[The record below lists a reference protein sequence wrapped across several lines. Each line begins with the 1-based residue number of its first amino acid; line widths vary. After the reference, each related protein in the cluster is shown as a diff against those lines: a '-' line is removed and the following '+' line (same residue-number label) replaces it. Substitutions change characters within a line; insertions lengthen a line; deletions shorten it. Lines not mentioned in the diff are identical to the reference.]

1 MAIND
6 ELQSFVKDALGR
18 GLSRPETEDALL
30 QAGWKPDQ
38 VKGALDSYAPIE
50 FPIPVPRPRV
60 YLSAREAFVYLVLFT
75 TLYLTAFN
83 FGRLIF
89 QFINLAFPDPAA
101 YAGFVDSV
109 RQAIRFSV
117 ASLIIAFPIFLGLS
131 WVIARSIKRDA
142 SKRASKVRKWLTYMT
157 LFIAAGIIIG
167 DLTALVYSFLGGD
180 LSVRF
185 ALKVVTVA
193 AIAGAVFG
201 YYLWDLRQE
210 EIGPETTTE
219 IAPESGPETEPD
231 A

>member
-18 GLSRPETEDALL
+18 GLSREETEDALL

-50 FPIPVPRPRV
+50 FPIPVPRPKV
-60 YLSAREAFVYLVLFT
+60 YLSAREAFIYLVLFT

-117 ASLIIAFPIFLGLS
+117 ASLVIAFPIFLVLS
-131 WVIARSIKRDA
+131 VRIARAIQRDPNQ
-142 SKRASKVRKWLTYMT
+142 RASKVRKWLTYMT
-157 LFIAAGIIIG
+157 LFVAAGIIIG
-167 DLTALVYSFLGGD
+167 DLTALVYGFLGGD
-180 LSVRF
+180 LSMRF

-193 AIAGAVFG
+193 VIAGAVFG

-210 EIGPETTTE
+210 EATPETASET
-219 IAPESGPETEPD
+219 GPETEPD